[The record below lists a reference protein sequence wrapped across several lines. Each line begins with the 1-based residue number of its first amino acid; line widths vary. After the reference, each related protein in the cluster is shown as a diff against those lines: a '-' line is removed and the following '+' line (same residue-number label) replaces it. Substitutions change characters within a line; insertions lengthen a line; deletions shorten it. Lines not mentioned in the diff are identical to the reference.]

1 MHLKLFRQLCYKK
14 SLLPRNVCL
23 KTWIIIFSWTTVQVN
38 PLLNSTFFY
47 LNTHLNITLNS
58 YFHSKWLKKLKMPIP
73 VLILRTPVTMWVTL
87 RCRTSTAGHQVTAGG
102 REMSVL
108 IERHF
113 SVHKS
118 TPLYAALRHKD
129 NKSCE
134 GFSIEFNFA
143 YFKWNSARFIKYQHF
158 DQLINSSCIVY
169 SRVLLALIFSYLF
182 VYLNNL

>member
-1 MHLKLFRQLCYKK
+1 MAEKVENAHSSAQTENSSHYVGGVLAARILK
-14 SLLPRNVCL
+14 P
-23 KTWIIIFSWTTVQVN
+23 
-38 PLLNSTFFY
+38 P
-47 LNTHLNITLNS
+47 
-58 YFHSKWLKKLKMPIP
+58 P
-73 VLILRTPVTMWVTL
+73 

-118 TPLYAALRHKD
+118 TPLYAALRHMD

-143 YFKWNSARFIKYQHF
+143 YFK
-158 DQLINSSCIVY
+158 
-169 SRVLLALIFSYLF
+169 
-182 VYLNNL
+182 